1 MVTIY
6 EKKSSYIIIIV
17 VIIILIIII
26 NTSVQ
31 SKIVIKVVL
40 FTNTVIG
47 TQNESV
53 TLRRVDVDIK
63 QLLCIVMWTR

>member
-6 EKKSSYIIIIV
+6 QKKSSYIVII
-17 VIIILIIII
+17 VIIILIII

-47 TQNESV
+47 TLNKSV
-53 TLRRVDVDIK
+53 TFRGV
-63 QLLCIVMWTR
+63 